1 MRWHQQVPGP
11 LLLQG
16 SFPQRSLGHAGTC
29 ATAWP
34 PPAGWWIM
42 GISSSSR
49 KGLSQG
55 CCWRGRPEVCG
66 RKYSRP
72 LATIAVAPASSSCQ
86 RLEGKE
92 NLKTFIKML
101 NLCKIKKKVLLF
113 VKEEV
118 AGGVFWCVGIWFQP
132 GLTQLCST
140 NPIVGGWILSAQL
153 GVSHHPMVSHTIP

>member
-55 CCWRGRPEVCG
+55 CCWRRRPEVCG
-66 RKYSRP
+66 RKYSCP

-101 NLCKIKKKVLLF
+101 NLCKIKKKSALVCKGRSSWGCFLVCGYL
-113 VKEEV
+113 V
-118 AGGVFWCVGIWFQP
+118 
-132 GLTQLCST
+132 ST
-140 NPIVGGWILSAQL
+140 RTYSAL
-153 GVSHHPMVSHTIP
+153 